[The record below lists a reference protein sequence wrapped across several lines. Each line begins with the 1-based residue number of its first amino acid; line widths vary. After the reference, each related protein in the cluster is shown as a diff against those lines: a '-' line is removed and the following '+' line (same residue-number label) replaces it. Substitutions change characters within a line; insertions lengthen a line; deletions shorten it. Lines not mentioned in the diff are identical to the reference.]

1 MTSPSR
7 HYKLHNT
14 MKTASIVVL
23 SFVLL
28 LVLVLRFSRRSP
40 CSLTHG
46 PTLPVAQAA
55 PEVGNSVA
63 IPIHRNWPRAAPITV
78 PSKQPLH
85 GANIT
90 LTSSRNSTFGP
101 DIGAFIAEPRM
112 PVSGRRPPTV
122 PFGPCPDTEPSTLP
136 VYLNDT
142 GESVD
147 TLRRYRPRAL
157 SPAYVRTQVE
167 HG

>member
-1 MTSPSR
+1 MTSPTR

-14 MKTASIVVL
+14 MKTASTVVL

-40 CSLTHG
+40 YSLTHG

-55 PEVGNSVA
+55 PEVGNLVA
-63 IPIHRNWPRAAPITV
+63 ISIHNWPSAAPITV

-90 LTSSRNSTFGP
+90 LTPSRNSTFGP

-112 PVSGRRPPTV
+112 PLSGRQPPTV

-136 VYLNDT
+136 LYLHDT
-142 GESVD
+142 GEIVD

-167 HG
+167 RG